1 MRIFSMEILKILSVA
16 GYVLLSAYILYW
28 AFFRKNPYKAEYDKL
43 YHEILTSKKY
53 RVKGQYDK
61 D

>member
-1 MRIFSMEILKILSVA
+1 MEISKILSIA
-16 GYVLLSAYILYW
+16 GYVLLSAYFLYW
-28 AFFRKNPYKAEYDKL
+28 VFFKKNPYKAEYDKL

-53 RVKGQYDK
+53 RVKGQFDK

>member
-1 MRIFSMEILKILSVA
+1 MEISKIFSIA
-16 GYVLLSAYILYW
+16 GYVLLSIYALYW
-28 AFFRKNPYKAEYDKL
+28 VFFKKNPYKAEYDKL

-53 RVKGQYDK
+53 KVKGQFDK